1 MKKPFKPSAL
11 LALVV
16 SLSLSGSLVA
26 QAQTLEVKTI
36 QFAKAPQVKPT
47 FVRSAPQDAYLTQ
60 LRTRYELEKVV
71 AGQKTDFER
80 VKAVCNWVRKQ
91 WDHNGSN
98 TPLKNDPISILE
110 EAATGKKF
118 RCVEYGMVLN
128 GALNSLGIPARS
140 LALKMENAD
149 TVESGAGHVVAE
161 AYLRDLKKWVMVDGQ
176 FDVIPTL
183 NGTPINA
190 VELQQ
195 ALAKGTPGVGV
206 VSFSGTTA
214 SEYFPW
220 VAPYLFY
227 FDTRLD
233 NRFTDDRVPGSL
245 MLVPQGARNL
255 TVFQR
260 IRHLTDMTYTHSISD
275 FYPKVK

>member
-1 MKKPFKPSAL
+1 MKKPFKSPTL

-16 SLSLSGSLVA
+16 SLSFTGSFVA
-26 QAQTLEVKTI
+26 QAQTPEAKML
-36 QFAKAPQVKPT
+36 QFATSPQVKPT

-60 LRTRYELEKVV
+60 MRTRYELEKVV
-71 AGQKTDFER
+71 AGKKNDFER
-80 VKAVCNWVRKQ
+80 VKVVCNWVRRQ

-98 TPLKNDPISILE
+98 TPLKNDPLSILE

-149 TVESGAGHVVAE
+149 TVEFGAGHVVAE
-161 AYLRDLKKWVMVDGQ
+161 AYLRDQKKWIMVDGQ

-183 NGTPINA
+183 KGTPLNA

-195 ALAKGTPGVGV
+195 AFAAGAPDLQV

-214 SEYFPW
+214 AEYFPW

-245 MLVPQGARNL
+245 MLVPQGAKNL

-260 IRHLTDMTYTHSISD
+260 IKPLTDMTYTHSISD